1 MNDRMDDAM
10 SDGMDEQDLKA
21 PLAAL
26 RSALSAQQA
35 PPAVEQ
41 ALMDA
46 FARQFPRK
54 RWYHALSPRQWGV
67 AGGVTST
74 ALAAVLALS
83 LSLQAPHNAG
93 LAAEWGAAER
103 PLADAGPDFIA
114 LASADRIEQ
123 EQDPQMVQAD
133 VPRTALAAFGVPLDP
148 ETAGDSVRAEML
160 VGADGSPLALRL
172 VLP

>member
-10 SDGMDEQDLKA
+10 GDGMHEQALKA

-26 RSALSAQQA
+26 RGALSAQQA
-35 PPAVEQ
+35 PAAVEQ
-41 ALMDA
+41 ALMEA

-54 RWYHALSPRQWGV
+54 RWFHVLSPRQWGV

-74 ALAAVLALS
+74 ALVAVLALS
-83 LSLQAPHNAG
+83 LSLQAPHIG
-93 LAAEWGAAER
+93 QPAAWGM
-103 PLADAGPDFIA
+103 PADAGPDFIA
-114 LASADRIEQ
+114 LASAERIEQ

>member
-10 SDGMDEQDLKA
+10 SDGMDGQDLKA

-26 RSALSAQQA
+26 RGALSAQQA

-41 ALMDA
+41 ALMAA

-54 RWYHALSPRQWGV
+54 RWFHALSPRQWGV

-74 ALAAVLALS
+74 ALAALLALS
-83 LSLQAPHNAG
+83 LSLQAPHHAG
-93 LAAEWGAAER
+93 LPAGWEG
-103 PLADAGPDFIA
+103 PADAGPDFIA

-148 ETAGDSVRAEML
+148 ETAGDSMRAEML